1 MTFYVQNRNFSA
13 AVSLVKTL
21 PSLDLD
27 HQFLLARLFFYEG
40 KGDDGDKVI
49 QELLDQNPGNYEIL
63 NKVGFFYLYNL
74 IRVKT
79 AIGYLEQSLALN
91 PSQPD
96 IVVLIGRLK
105 RDYLEKIRD
114 VWTESPH

>member
-1 MTFYVQNRNFSA
+1 
-13 AVSLVKTL
+13 
-21 PSLDLD
+21 
-27 HQFLLARLFFYEG
+27 
-40 KGDDGDKVI
+40 
-49 QELLDQNPGNYEIL
+49 
-63 NKVGFFYLYNL
+63 VGFFYLYNL